1 MIDVVNQLKRTPAIL
16 AQMKVDSVLSRIWSH
31 DHTVWS
37 GRPTEITNRLGW
49 LHLPE
54 TMPKKLDRIG
64 RFVEGVCEDGFR
76 HVLLLG
82 MGGSS
87 LAPETFSG
95 TFGNA
100 SGHPALLVL
109 DSTHPDAVGRI
120 EQEVDLTKTLFV
132 VATKSGTTT
141 ETLSLFRYFYNRVMA
156 SGASA
161 PGRQFAAITDPG
173 SPLIDVA
180 SRHGFRETFES
191 DPNLGGRYSA
201 LSHFGLVPASLL
213 GIDVPELLRR
223 AQEVS
228 RACASEADLEKNPAA
243 SLGAFLGAAAKEGRD
258 KVTFILSDK
267 VSSIGNWVEQMLAES
282 TGKDRTGLVPVVGE
296 PVGSPDVYGTDRVF
310 VHLRLARDAAQDPA
324 VEELARVGHPVA
336 RMDLLD
342 RCALGEQFFLW
353 ELATAIAGHILRI
366 NPFDQPNVEAAK
378 VLAREMVSEYQRTGS
393 LRKVTTE
400 DPTADVVHRLL
411 DAANV
416 GDYVALQAYLP
427 PRKEV
432 VDALRAVRTAIR
444 DERKMATTA
453 GFGPRFLHSTGQ
465 LHKGDRGNGLFI
477 QFIADPER
485 DVPIPN
491 EAGEEASALTF
502 GTLIA
507 AQAGGDRQA
516 LVDAGRRVITLRLRR
531 GQTVVQLQELAQG
544 LS

>member
-1 MIDVVNQLKRTPAIL
+1 MFQLTNGPGSMGAVLTRMS
-16 AQMKVDSVLSRIWSH
+16 AQFVLPRIWAH
-31 DHTVWS
+31 DHTVW
-37 GRPTEITNRLGW
+37 RDDPTEITNRLGW

-54 TMPKKLDRIG
+54 TMPKRLDRIR
-64 RFVEGVCEDGFR
+64 RFVDGVREDGFR

-87 LAPETFSG
+87 LAPETFSV

-100 SGHPALLVL
+100 SDHPALHVL
-109 DSTHPDAVGRI
+109 DSTHPDTVSSI
-120 EQEVDLTKTLFV
+120 EQQVDLMKTLFL

-141 ETLSLFRYFYNRVMA
+141 ETLALFRYFYNRAVA

-161 PGRQFAAITDPG
+161 PGRQFAAITDPV

-213 GIDVPELLRR
+213 GIDVADLLWR

-228 RACASEADLEKNPAA
+228 RACAGEAKLEENAA
-243 SLGAFLGAAAKEGRD
+243 ARLGGLLGAEAGEGRD
-258 KVTFILSDK
+258 KVTFILSDE
-267 VSSIGNWVEQMLAES
+267 VSSFGSWAEQLIAES

-310 VHLRLARDAAQDPA
+310 VHLRVAGDVSQDAAI
-324 VEELARVGHPVA
+324 EELAEAGHPVA
-336 RMDLLD
+336 RIDLSD
-342 RCALGEQFFLW
+342 RYALGGQFFLW
-353 ELATAIAGHILRI
+353 ELATSIVGHILQI

-378 VLAREMVSEYQRTGS
+378 VLSREMVKEYELTGS
-393 LRKVTTE
+393 VPEVTTMK
-400 DPTADVVHRLL
+400 PTADVVARFL
-411 DAANV
+411 DASDA
-416 GDYVALQAYLP
+416 GDYVAIQAYLP

-432 VDALRAVRTAIR
+432 VDALGAILTVIR
-444 DERKMATTA
+444 DQRRVATTV

-477 QFIADPER
+477 QLVVDPER
-485 DVPIPN
+485 DVPIPDKT
-491 EAGEEASALTF
+491 GEQASTLTF

-507 AQAGGDRQA
+507 AQAAGDRQA

-531 GQTVVQLQELAQG
+531 GQTVAQLQELAQG